1 MATSDHSPNPTIT
14 GIALGAAALLAL
26 IVANSPLSGWYQRLL
41 DTPAIVSIGAFVIEK
56 PLLLWINDGLMAI
69 FFTLVGLEIKRELY
83 IGELAGWNR
92 AALPV
97 IAALGGFALPALFF
111 ASLNA
116 GNPEAIRAWAVPTAT
131 DIAFVV
137 GIVAM
142 LGSAVPLS
150 LRVFVVALA
159 IIDDLLAII
168 VIALFY
174 TDKLAVQSL
183 LVALA
188 CVAAL
193 IALNQMK
200 VRRLAP
206 YILIGIIMWAAVLK
220 SGVHATLAGVA
231 LALTIPLDR
240 DDGHSMLENF
250 EHGLA
255 PYVGFLIVPIFAF
268 ANAGVP
274 LTGVTAATFANPVT
288 FGIILGLVAGK
299 FIGVTGAI
307 WAAVSL
313 GIAQKPEGAD
323 WMQIM
328 GIAFLTGIGFTMSLF
343 IGALALPAEEKQVL
357 IRIGVMAGS
366 LIAGVMGTIILLMA
380 RRRREQSIG

>member
-1 MATSDHSPNPTIT
+1 MATSDHSPNPTVT
-14 GIALGAAALLAL
+14 GIALAAAALLAL

-41 DTPAIVSIGAFVIEK
+41 DTPAIFSIGNFVIQK
-56 PLLLWINDGLMAI
+56 PLLLWVNDGLMAI

-97 IAALGGFALPALFF
+97 IGAFGGFAVPAVLF
-111 ASLNA
+111 AALNA

-137 GIVAM
+137 GIVAL
-142 LGSAVPLS
+142 LGSAVPVS

-159 IIDDLLAII
+159 IIDDLLAIV

-174 TDKLAVQSL
+174 TDKLALQSL
-183 LVALA
+183 LVALV
-188 CVAAL
+188 CVGVL
-193 IALNQMK
+193 IAFNQMK

-206 YILIGIIMWAAVLK
+206 YILVGIVMWAAVLK

-240 DDGHSMLENF
+240 GNGESMLEKF

-268 ANAGVP
+268 ANAGIP
-274 LTGVTAATFANPVT
+274 LAGVTPATFTDPVT
-288 FGIILGLVAGK
+288 LGIILGLVAGK
-299 FIGVTGAI
+299 SIGVTGAI
-307 WAAVSL
+307 AAAVSS
-313 GIAQKPEGAD
+313 GIARKPEGAN
-323 WMQIM
+323 WQQII

-343 IGALALPAEEKQVL
+343 IGALALPAEDKQVL

-366 LIAGVMGTIILLMA
+366 LIAGAIGTMILLQA
-380 RRRREQSIG
+380 KRRRSA